1 MRSNNE
7 HGVALILAL
16 FLTAALSVLAGS
28 LMFLSQSETY
38 ASMNYRMMSQARYA
52 AEAGVQK
59 TGSFLFDAAQYQK
72 PGTVVSDPL
81 AAYDYSSSPVLRK
94 SNNAPVVLSTTAGQ
108 SNYPV
113 DAVVTAFQAA
123 AQGSLSAGGTTV
135 SYSTTAKLLS
145 MQTFDAY
152 GGTPTGS
159 PGVVQL
165 WEITSI
171 GTLSGSRS
179 AKVQV
184 VALAEQPVWPANS
197 YGAFAT
203 ADTCGSLSFGGTTD
217 VNSYDSTGMTG
228 NASPSI
234 SNSGGNVGTNGNLTI
249 GGSVDVYGNLYTPRS
264 GVGACTAGS
273 VTALTETGSANVGGS
288 TVPLPGTMAYPTP
301 QLPSPLP
308 GTSSISINSSNVAL
322 NPLTGVSACSLL
334 GFTLGSG
341 CSITWSGS
349 PGNPDYT
356 VHVSSGTPISLP
368 NISLSSHVTLEFAA
382 SSPAQAVN
390 INSLDLTG
398 GGTIAVN
405 ATAANQAVIV
415 NLVGKNADG
424 SNMATVMDFGGG
436 SGAAYSN
443 NSTCTGCSQ
452 FDASMLQFVYG
463 GSGAINMRGNS
474 SAAAT
479 FYAPNAAVTMNG
491 TADLY
496 GSLLG
501 RTINNTG
508 NASIHYDR
516 RLSRDFYV
524 EGAQTLGTF
533 TWRTAS

>member
-1 MRSNNE
+1 MTSNNE
-7 HGVALILAL
+7 RGVALILAL

-59 TGSFLFDAAQYQK
+59 AGSFIFDQTQYQK
-72 PGTVVSDPL
+72 PGTVPGDPL
-81 AAYDYSSSPVLRK
+81 SNYNYTSSPVTLN
-94 SNNAPVVLSTTAGQ
+94 SNNQPVVLSTTAGA

-113 DAVVTAFQAA
+113 NAVIASFQAA
-123 AQGSLSAGGTTV
+123 AQGTLNAGGTTV
-135 SYSTTAKLLS
+135 SYSTTARLLS

-152 GGTPTGS
+152 GGTPSGS
-159 PGVVQL
+159 PGVVQI
-165 WEITSI
+165 WEITSL

-179 AKVQV
+179 ATVQV

-203 ADTCGSLSFGGTTD
+203 ANTCGALNFGGTTD

-228 NASPSI
+228 TASPTI
-234 SNSGGNVGTNGNLTI
+234 SNTGGNVGTNGNLTI
-249 GGSVDVYGNLYTPRS
+249 GGSVDVYGNLYTPRT
-264 GVGACTAGS
+264 GVAACTAGS
-273 VTALTETGSANVGGS
+273 VTALTETGNANVGGS
-288 TVPLPGTMAYPTP
+288 TIPLPGNIAYPTP

-308 GTSSISINSSNVAL
+308 GTSTISITQSNVA
-322 NPLTGVSACSLL
+322 SACTLL
-334 GFTLGSG
+334 GFATG
-341 CSITWSGS
+341 CTITSSWNGGNQMSTISISAG
-349 PGNPDYT
+349 GA
-356 VHVSSGTPISLP
+356 PISLP

-382 SSPAQAVN
+382 NAAPAQAVN
-390 INSLDLTG
+390 MNSLDLTG
-398 GGTIAVN
+398 GGTIAVM
-405 ATAANQAVIV
+405 ASASNQAVIV

-424 SNMATVMDFGGG
+424 TNMSTVLDFGGNSGG
-436 SGAAYSN
+436 SFSN

-463 GSGAINMRGNS
+463 GSGALNMRGNS
-474 SAAAT
+474 GAAAT
-479 FYAPNAAVTMNG
+479 FYAPNAAITMSG

-496 GSLLG
+496 GSMLG
-501 RTINNTG
+501 NTVNNTG

-516 RLSRDFYV
+516 RLSHDYYV
-524 EGAQTLGTF
+524 EGAQSLGTF